1 MAHLLLSINSNMKKL
16 MVLAGISL
24 LQMSAFAQQHEIRS
38 ENIASLQVVSGT
50 DWMGDAVLRLG
61 STDRLT
67 VAFDDLTHQYH
78 RYVYSLTHCEPDWTP
93 TEGLFTSDFIS
104 GFQDDITIDNYQ
116 ESINTNQLY
125 THYTL
130 RIPNS
135 SCAPKI
141 SGNYRLDIIDD
152 ETKDTVVTARF
163 MVAEN
168 VANISTAILTDT
180 DIDVRKSHQQVNLR
194 VDYPQTLKVSNPR
207 DQFQVLVM
215 QNHRSDNQVW
225 CPPAPI
231 VRPGMMEWTH
241 CKDLIF
247 PAGNEFHKFE
257 VLDVHRT
264 SMGVDRIDW
273 DGEWYNVHLFHDYPR
288 RAYVY
293 DEDADGAFYLRNSD
307 NRENDITSEYVKVNF
322 YLDTPRLE
330 GDVYVDGKW
339 TYNGL
344 SEKYLMKYD
353 ESGKY
358 YHAEIPL
365 KYGYYSYQYL
375 NIPSDTQHPS
385 PITYSATRLTEG
397 DYFQTENRY
406 LTLVYYRGNG
416 DRFWRLLGAK

>member
-1 MAHLLLSINSNMKKL
+1 MAHLLLSTLLNMKKQI
-16 MVLAGISL
+16 VLVGILS

-67 VAFDDLTHQYH
+67 VSFDDLTHQYH

-93 TEGLFTSDFIS
+93 TEGLFTSDFMS
-104 GFQDDITIDNYQ
+104 GFQDDITIDNYK

-141 SGNYRLDIIDD
+141 SGNYQLDIIDD
-152 ETKDTVVTARF
+152 ETKDTVITARF
-163 MVAEN
+163 MVNEN
-168 VANISTAILTDT
+168 IANISTAILTDT
-180 DIDVRKSHQQVNLR
+180 DIDVRKSHQQVNIRL
-194 VDYPQTLKVSNPR
+194 DYPQALKASNPR
-207 DQFQVLVM
+207 EQFRVLVM

-231 VRPGMMEWTH
+231 MRPGTLEWTH
-241 CKDLIF
+241 TKKLIF

-257 VLDVHRT
+257 MLDVHRN
-264 SMGVDRIDW
+264 SMGVESLQW
-273 DGEWYNVHLFHDYPR
+273 DGEWNHAYLYHDYPR
-288 RAYVY
+288 RAYVF
-293 DEDADGAFYLRNSD
+293 DEDADGAFYIRNSD
-307 NRENDITSEYVKVNF
+307 NVENDITSEYVKVHF
-322 YLDTPRLE
+322 YLDTPRLD

-339 TYNGL
+339 TYNEL
-344 SEKYLMKYD
+344 SEKYLMQYD
-353 ESGKY
+353 EQNKW

-365 KYGYYSYQYL
+365 KYGYYSYQYI
-375 NIPSDTQHPS
+375 NILPD
-385 PITYSATRLTEG
+385 YSQKLTPTSETEG
-397 DYFQTENRY
+397 DFYQTQNRY
-406 LTLVYYRGNG
+406 LVMAYYRGNG
-416 DRFWRLLGAK
+416 DRFWRLIGVK

>member
-93 TEGLFTSDFIS
+93 TEGLFTSDYIA

-168 VANISTAILTDT
+168 VANISTAILT
-180 DIDVRKSHQQVNLR
+180 IASAGKSA
-194 VDYPQTLKVSNPR
+194 
-207 DQFQVLVM
+207 
-215 QNHRSDNQVW
+215 
-225 CPPAPI
+225 C
-231 VRPGMMEWTH
+231 
-241 CKDLIF
+241 
-247 PAGNEFHKFE
+247 
-257 VLDVHRT
+257 
-264 SMGVDRIDW
+264 
-273 DGEWYNVHLFHDYPR
+273 
-288 RAYVY
+288 
-293 DEDADGAFYLRNSD
+293 
-307 NRENDITSEYVKVNF
+307 
-322 YLDTPRLE
+322 
-330 GDVYVDGKW
+330 
-339 TYNGL
+339 
-344 SEKYLMKYD
+344 
-353 ESGKY
+353 
-358 YHAEIPL
+358 
-365 KYGYYSYQYL
+365 
-375 NIPSDTQHPS
+375 
-385 PITYSATRLTEG
+385 
-397 DYFQTENRY
+397 
-406 LTLVYYRGNG
+406 
-416 DRFWRLLGAK
+416 

>member
-1 MAHLLLSINSNMKKL
+1 
-16 MVLAGISL
+16 
-24 LQMSAFAQQHEIRS
+24 
-38 ENIASLQVVSGT
+38 
-50 DWMGDAVLRLG
+50 MGDAVLRLG

-163 MVAEN
+163 MVTEN
-168 VANISTAILTDT
+168 VANISTTILTDT

-344 SEKYLMKYD
+344 SEKYLMEYD

-375 NIPSDTQHPS
+375 NIAPNTH
-385 PITYSATRLTEG
+385 SATHLTEG

>member
-1 MAHLLLSINSNMKKL
+1 MAHLLLSIKSNMKKL

-38 ENIASLQVVSGT
+38 ENIASLLVVSGT

-93 TEGLFTSDFIS
+93 TEGLFTSDYIT

-163 MVAEN
+163 MV
-168 VANISTAILTDT
+168 T

-207 DQFQVLVM
+207 DQFRVLVM

-257 VLDVHRT
+257 VLDVHRN

-344 SEKYLMKYD
+344 SEKYLMEYD

-375 NIPSDTQHPS
+375 NIAPNTH
-385 PITYSATRLTEG
+385 SATHLTEG